1 MGRKLTGY
9 QYLDKFFDLQFNLRQ
24 LNIENYIN
32 SLNII
37 KVYSGDFFDIC
48 SKEICIQL
56 NFSLRQINRYF
67 NLISL
72 IYDYIK
78 YNSIVPDATLSKS
91 ILFPILLGIKMYD
104 INIYNRIIRG
114 EGEKELKEIVMNN
127 PIIIDVFNEY
137 FGLEQNKKELLFDF
151 SELYRK
157 IFVEH
162 QESDWVDVKIGN
174 ISIKYGKER
183 KILLSLLSFLNEF
196 VKI

>member
-1 MGRKLTGY
+1 MGRRLTGY

-56 NFSLRQINRYF
+56 NFSLRQINRFF

-72 IYDYIK
+72 IYDNIN
-78 YNSIVPDATLSKS
+78 YNSIVPDATLAKS

-127 PIIIDVFNEY
+127 PIIIEVFNEF

-183 KILLSLLSFLNEF
+183 KRLLSLLSFLNEF